1 MAADDGPSAPGKTLT
16 DYNNIYSTR
25 NNLIMAH
32 GNYKL
37 ENEPLFWSD
46 VTFALWTGIIS
57 RTGGDARNIQY
68 IGRAWVCNAFTASI
82 IYTALAKMQVKRI
95 ANVRPN
101 DESFF
106 AMLGTPNG
114 AGGVYLLMQHKQVL
128 GFKTF
133 SQVVIGLDF
142 DGPDSSPWLVFKAV
156 YMPSPR
162 LLNTGGGGGV
172 CNSSHIS
179 GNAGLTRLES

>member
-1 MAADDGPSAPGKTLT
+1 MAYD
-16 DYNNIYSTR
+16 
-25 NNLIMAH
+25 
-32 GNYKL
+32 NYKL
-37 ENEPLFWSD
+37 EDEPLFWSD

-57 RTGGDARNIQY
+57 RTGGNARNIQY
-68 IGRAWVCNAFTASI
+68 IGRVWVCNAFTTSI
-82 IYTALAKMQVKRI
+82 IYTALAKMQVKRM

-114 AGGVYLLMQHKQVL
+114 AGGVHLLMQHKQVL

-133 SQVVIGLDF
+133 SQIVFGLDF
-142 DGPDSSPWLVFKAV
+142 DGPDFSPFLVFKAV
-156 YMPSPR
+156 DMPSSR

-172 CNSSHIS
+172 CNSSDIS
-179 GNAGLTRLES
+179 KNGELTRLES